1 MRDPPADAVMPE
13 PTFAPKPEPVVVEA
27 PCAPAKVEK
36 QKKKAKAISCDC
48 DEVEQPS
55 CCSKAV
61 TTAIIPQS
69 IYGKEHHVH
78 ITHDA
83 TGDDKGLAA
92 IAKTAIEVMARPEPL
107 DSLARRA
114 QENMNENG
122 VSDEAKDLARKALGN
137 QDGGDIQDMAK
148 KALDNLNNG
157 QAGAPGDL

>member
-1 MRDPPADAVMPE
+1 
-13 PTFAPKPEPVVVEA
+13 
-27 PCAPAKVEK
+27 
-36 QKKKAKAISCDC
+36 
-48 DEVEQPS
+48 
-55 CCSKAV
+55 V

-92 IAKTAIEVMARPEPL
+92 IAKTAIEVMARPEPM

-114 QENMNENG
+114 QENIKENG
-122 VSDEAKDLARKALGN
+122 VSDEARDLARKALGN